1 MLGEEIE
8 DNDELL
14 ELDEKFNARF
24 KLWSNID
31 KFKRQKEMW
40 LEKNFDELDTQ
51 MIGNDMKKYLFEVG
65 TLKSDVKLLNE
76 AEKDEV
82 LELFIVEYRS
92 IE

>member
-1 MLGEEIE
+1 
-8 DNDELL
+8 
-14 ELDEKFNARF
+14 
-24 KLWSNID
+24 
-31 KFKRQKEMW
+31 MW

-92 IE
+92 IEQKLPVILALGNPDLQAHHWREIFQKMQKPGENLEF

>member
-1 MLGEEIE
+1 LLGEEIE